1 MVGGS
6 RTGPQIS
13 KEILD
18 IFDHVRNDHDIYMKM
33 VILIPPSRG
42 GVGTFAYFQVSWKIS
57 ENKVASNATY
67 LMNMYVF
74 GS

>member
-1 MVGGS
+1 
-6 RTGPQIS
+6 
-13 KEILD
+13 
-18 IFDHVRNDHDIYMKM
+18 MKM
-33 VILIPPSRG
+33 VIFKAGSSR